1 MATLEAER
9 AALAARLTVFDIE
22 TDRLIDRGV
31 DRDSAIDALEMTV
44 CVVMT
49 GGADG
54 ARHDFVMSGS
64 AATGLTAEDVVT
76 LAHLGSVL
84 DASEL
89 LVAFNGRGFDL
100 RVLGRYYA
108 RERVASW
115 AARLVDPFELIR
127 DLTGSWVKLD
137 ELLAL
142 NGLPGKQGD
151 GVDAVTWW
159 ADGQRDRVLE
169 YCADDVRALRAL
181 VVDHGLMRPR
191 GTIRFPIKRWDR
203 LARAQVIVEHRRLDW
218 ASVVVDAAAA
228 AGKRGTAA

>member
-1 MATLEAER
+1 MTDLHAER
-9 AALAARLTVFDIE
+9 AALAARLTIFDIE

-31 DRDSAIDALEMTV
+31 DRDGAIDALQMTV
-44 CVVMT
+44 CVVMS
-49 GGADG
+49 GDAENDG
-54 ARHDFVMSGS
+54 ARQDFVLGRSS
-64 AATGLTAEDVVT
+64 AEDVVT

-108 RERVASW
+108 PERVTAW

-127 DLTGSWVKLD
+127 ELTGSWVKLD

-159 ADGQRDRVLE
+159 ANGERDRVVE

-181 VVDHGLMRPR
+181 VVDHGLLRPR

-203 LARAQVIVEHRRLDW
+203 LTRAQVVVEHRRLDW
-218 ASVVVDAAAA
+218 AAVVTDAAAA
-228 AGKRGTAA
+228 AGKRGGVAA